1 LVAGGVPASASS
13 GTTIG
18 PVQINPVGHPHL
30 CWQATGNGAPILLE
44 TCDPAIE
51 AQQWSLTPDGVLMNG
66 IGYCLEARSG
76 QPAGVPL
83 FIDFASQCG
92 GSRGQV
98 WQYNGTSG
106 HLSSLGTCAGL
117 AGRVSAGIP
126 VVRSACARGP
136 RWSIGYSA
144 VTLRPGRGS
153 GAVGGAFDTSV
164 TVANAA
170 KAQTAYEVTVKFGL
184 PRGLDDT
191 GVHATGGASG
201 WRCDRPAL
209 TCTGTLPAGAT
220 GRIYVSGN
228 LPADARPGRA
238 YTLTARAV
246 VGGTSQL
253 PGTASKIVAATVAV
267 HAAPPAPAGA
277 GSSSGLSLLAGIV
290 TVLLLGGGLL
300 VGFTVRR
307 RPARAADPGARAP
320 DAPAYQGHRRRL
332 RVKSGPRPGR
342 ISSGPSAAPAG

>member
-1 LVAGGVPASASS
+1 MRIRGVHWLMAVTLLAVLVAGGVPASASS

-18 PVQINPVGHPHL
+18 PVQINPVGHSHL

-98 WQYNGTSG
+98 WRYNGTSG
-106 HLSSLGTCAGL
+106 QLSSLGACAGL

-126 VVRSACARGP
+126 VVRRACPGGP
-136 RWSIGYSA
+136 RWSLGYSA
-144 VTLRPGRGS
+144 VTLRAGRGS
-153 GAVGGAFDTSV
+153 GVVGGAFDTSV

-184 PRGLDDT
+184 PRGLDYT
-191 GVHATGGASG
+191 GMHATGGASG

-209 TCTGTLPAGAT
+209 TCTGTLLAGAS
-220 GRIYVSGN
+220 GRIYVSGI
-228 LPADARPGRA
+228 LPTDTRPGRL

-246 VGGTSQL
+246 VAGTSQL
-253 PGTASKIVAATVAV
+253 PGTPSKTVPATVTV
-267 HAAPPAPAGA
+267 HAAAPVPART
-277 GSSSGLSLLAGIV
+277 GSSFGVPLLAGIV

-300 VGFTVRR
+300 VGFTLRR
-307 RPARAADPGARAP
+307 RPARAAD
-320 DAPAYQGHRRRL
+320 APAYQSHRRRVT
-332 RVKSGPRPGR
+332 R
-342 ISSGPSAAPAG
+342 

>member
-1 LVAGGVPASASS
+1 VPIQGVHWMAAVTVLGVLLVGGTPASAKS
-13 GTTIG
+13 GTTTG

-66 IGYCLEARSG
+66 IGYCLEAGSG
-76 QPAGVPL
+76 QPVGVPL

-98 WQYNGTSG
+98 WQYNGSTG

-117 AGRVSAGIP
+117 AGRVSAGIS
-126 VVRSACARGP
+126 VVGRACPGGP

-144 VTLRPGRGS
+144 VTLRRGSGSGS

-170 KAQTAYEVTVKFGL
+170 TAQTAYKVTVKFGRL
-184 PRGLDDT
+184 RGLDYT
-191 GVHATGGASG
+191 GAHATGGASG
-201 WRCDRPAL
+201 WRCDRSTL
-209 TCTGTLPAGAT
+209 TCTGTLPAGAS
-220 GRIYVSGN
+220 GRIYVSGS
-228 LPADARPGRA
+228 LPTDARPGRS

-246 VGGTSQL
+246 VSGTSQL
-253 PGTASKIVAATVAV
+253 PGTATKAVPATVAV

-277 GSSSGLSLLAGIV
+277 RSSSGLLLLAGTA
-290 TVLLLGGGLL
+290 TVFLLGGGLL
-300 VGFTVRR
+300 VGFTLRR
-307 RPARAADPGARAP
+307 RPARAGGT
-320 DAPAYQGHRRRL
+320 PAYRGHRRRAT
-332 RVKSGPRPGR
+332 R
-342 ISSGPSAAPAG
+342 

>member
-1 LVAGGVPASASS
+1 MPIRGIPWLTAVAVFGLLLAGGTPASASS

-44 TCDPAIE
+44 TCDPAVE

-66 IGYCLEARSG
+66 IGYCLEARPG
-76 QPAGVPL
+76 QPVGVPL

-98 WQYNGTSG
+98 WQYDGGSG

-117 AGRVSAGIP
+117 AGRVSAGIS
-126 VVRSACARGP
+126 VVRRACPGGP

-144 VTLRPGRGS
+144 VTLRRGSGS

-184 PRGLDDT
+184 PRGLDYT

-201 WRCDRPAL
+201 WRCDRPTL
-209 TCTGTLPAGAT
+209 TCAGTLPAGAS
-220 GRIYVSGN
+220 GRIYLSGSV
-228 LPADARPGRA
+228 PTDTRPGTS

-246 VGGTSQL
+246 IGGTSQL
-253 PGTASKIVAATVAV
+253 PGTADQTVPATVAV
-267 HAAPPAPAGA
+267 HAAPPAPPAPAGL
-277 GSSSGLSLLAGIV
+277 SGLLLLTGIV

-300 VGFTVRR
+300 VGFTLRR
-307 RPARAADPGARAP
+307 RPARADGAP
-320 DAPAYQGHRRRL
+320 SYQGHRRQ
-332 RVKSGPRPGR
+332 
-342 ISSGPSAAPAG
+342 AAR